1 MVFRDQVKMASTYRA
16 SQLLRALL
24 LDGNTV
30 PDQAPHIQDL
40 EACLVEVG
48 LLCREVVQQ
57 SGDIRLDAQELNAD
71 LCSTRQQPVSLTK
84 HAQPFIRRDLRSS
97 LTSLAR

>member
-1 MVFRDQVKMASTYRA
+1 MSERALTTYRA
-16 SQLLRALL
+16 PQLLRALL

-40 EACLVEVG
+40 EAGLVKVG

-57 SGDIRLDAQELNAD
+57 GGDIRLDAQELKAD
-71 LCSTRQQPVSLTK
+71 LCSTPHHTSQRHLLT
-84 HAQPFIRRDLRSS
+84 HHLLHPQ
-97 LTSLAR
+97 